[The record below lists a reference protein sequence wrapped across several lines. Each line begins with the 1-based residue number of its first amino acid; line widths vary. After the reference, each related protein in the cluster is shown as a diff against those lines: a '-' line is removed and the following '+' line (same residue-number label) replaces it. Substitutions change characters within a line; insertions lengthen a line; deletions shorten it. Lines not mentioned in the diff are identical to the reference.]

1 MPNTSICSHLLM
13 VYSQSLKL
21 VVKQFLVKI
30 SFYFLQQLKNRV
42 YYVII
47 VITLQYGR
55 GEELS

>member
-1 MPNTSICSHLLM
+1 M

-21 VVKQFLVKI
+21 VVKQFSVKI
-30 SFYFLQQLKNRV
+30 SLYFLQQFKNPV

-47 VITLQYGR
+47 VITLQYGK